1 MNDDEM
7 AKFVREIMDKKMK
20 ADAEAKRIGREP
32 LEVAEFRISP
42 KDYSLATAI
51 ESEC

>member
-1 MNDDEM
+1 M
-7 AKFVREIMDKKMK
+7 AKFVREIMQKKLK
-20 ADAEAKRIGREP
+20 TDAEKAAREP

-51 ESEC
+51 MEECQ